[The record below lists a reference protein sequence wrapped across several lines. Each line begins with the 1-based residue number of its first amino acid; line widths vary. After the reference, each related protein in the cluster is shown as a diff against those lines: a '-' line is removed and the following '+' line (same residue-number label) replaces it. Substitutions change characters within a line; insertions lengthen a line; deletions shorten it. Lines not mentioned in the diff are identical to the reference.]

1 MLDHV
6 IHDLFV
12 YTPCQNHEKLR
23 QFQLILPY
31 LIWMKKIELFCL
43 WITIIASG
51 IQRILNKRRLRRK
64 LSFKLSFI
72 LCCMFVFNLF
82 YCSTS
87 VLHGTIHKAVE
98 FKRVLNIFPHFYACH
113 RDNILN
119 CEMLQLLTPQMF
131 NCYCLRYGDWWIGH
145 PRKTNSTRKGNNIEA
160 LSRYT
165 KAGINIGH

>member
-1 MLDHV
+1 
-6 IHDLFV
+6 
-12 YTPCQNHEKLR
+12 
-23 QFQLILPY
+23 
-31 LIWMKKIELFCL
+31 MKKIELLSL
-43 WITIIASG
+43 WITIIASR

-72 LCCMFVFNLF
+72 LCCMFVFNFIL
-82 YCSTS
+82 YKSSVVAECSTS
-87 VLHGTIHKAVE
+87 VLHGTIHKTVE
-98 FKRVLNIFPHFYACH
+98 FKHLLNIFPHFYACH

-119 CEMLQLLTPQMF
+119 CAMLQLFTAPMF
-131 NCYCLRYGDWWIGH
+131 NCYWLRYRDWWIGH